1 MYMNRVEYA
10 TYLANWQACTNTFH
24 DAWVAFDSHT
34 PLAMICCSQCENLAS
49 FLYYRLLA
57 VRSGNFKLIKRVYQF
72 CLQCQLHKFGI
83 FWNLHQPIGVLS
95 PRLTRSDL
103 KKLNYFSFSS
113 FFGDL
118 CLKVFGKLLKQSN
131 RTKPKRIRT
140 KSQS

>member
-1 MYMNRVEYA
+1 MLHILPIDKLARILFTARVGGVWLAYA
-10 TYLANWQACTNTFH
+10 ISNDLLLTVWEFGKFH
-24 DAWVAFDSHT
+24 IFQIVVRKVRKLQINKKSV
-34 PLAMICCSQCENLAS
+34 PI
-49 FLYYRLLA
+49 FL
-57 VRSGNFKLIKRVYQF
+57 QF
-72 CLQCQLHKFGI
+72 PLHKFEI
-83 FWNLHQPIGVLS
+83 FWNLHQPKGVLS

-131 RTKPKRIRT
+131 ITKPKHIWT